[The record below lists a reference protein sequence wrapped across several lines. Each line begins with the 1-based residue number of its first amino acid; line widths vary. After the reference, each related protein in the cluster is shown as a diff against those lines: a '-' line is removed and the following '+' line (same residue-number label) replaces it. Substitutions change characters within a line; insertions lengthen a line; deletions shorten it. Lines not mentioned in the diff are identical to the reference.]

1 MRAQATSSPCASLCH
16 TLMMHT
22 RACTACQ
29 VRGSGG
35 PRDSAGPG
43 LGNTLIRGRRPSRP
57 VSHADG
63 DDGEGERQAHR
74 HRALQ
79 EAPGHGGPSRA
90 RTAGG
95 AVRLPGHRPEYQE
108 MTRSTSAAL

>member
-16 TLMMHT
+16 TLVMHT

-35 PRDSAGPG
+35 PRDSAGPS

-63 DDGEGERQAHR
+63 DDGEGERQAYR
-74 HRALQ
+74 RV
-79 EAPGHGGPSRA
+79 PCRRPRD
-90 RTAGG
+90 TAGPRGRGPQG
-95 AVRLPGHRPEYQE
+95 APFGFPATGQS
-108 MTRSTSAAL
+108 TRR